1 MNRDAGPC
9 REAGRSGRRAGSRHP
24 AARREGSRAGGG
36 GRTLPAQALVP
47 VGHGLR
53 EGDGAAPRVGR
64 RSEPQKRGHASAILG
79 VRRRGDKGITLGIRR
94 SHAGHRMAVVVA
106 MAVANSSN
114 SHAGRFVPPYAV
126 VVQGEEERSGP
137 PRARRTQRATSTA
150 EQDKQDFAGE
160 GRLPAVGHPVGGM
173 PGRVVGPF
181 RQQEKRVGKQRL
193 EPANRDLRC
202 MQGLNCRANA
212 IRWGIQESEGA

>member
-1 MNRDAGPC
+1 MKALVGKLVGPEGEPDRGIQQHGAKDRGQAAVVAPC
-9 REAGRSGRRAGSRHP
+9 QRRRWCQSVTACAKALERPLESGKDPSPRS
-24 AARREGSRAGGG
+24 EGTQAPSLACGGG
-36 GRTLPAQALVP
+36 AIKALPLASGAVTLATAWQWWWQWRWRTHPTVMRVASCRRMRLSFRA
-47 VGHGLR
+47 R
-53 EGDGAAPRVGR
+53 KSAA
-64 RSEPQKRGHASAILG
+64 A
-79 VRRRGDKGITLGIRR
+79 
-94 SHAGHRMAVVVA
+94 
-106 MAVANSSN
+106 
-114 SHAGRFVPPYAV
+114 
-126 VVQGEEERSGP
+126 P

-181 RQQEKRVGKQRL
+181 RQQEKRVGKHRL

>member
-36 GRTLPAQALVP
+36 RRTLPAQALVP

-53 EGDGAAPRVGR
+53 EGVGAAPRVGQ

-106 MAVANSSN
+106 MAAANSSN

-126 VVQGEEERSGP
+126 VVQGEEERSCP
-137 PRARRTQRATSTA
+137 PASQEDATRDFDSGTRQTGLRRRGSIARRRAPGRRHAGAGSRPFPA
-150 EQDKQDFAGE
+150 AGE
-160 GRLPAVGHPVGGM
+160 ASGEAA
-173 PGRVVGPF
+173 PGACQPRSALHA
-181 RQQEKRVGKQRL
+181 RL
-193 EPANRDLRC
+193 ELPGEC
-202 MQGLNCRANA
+202 YPMGY
-212 IRWGIQESEGA
+212 